1 MTPTRVDQGHWI
13 GAFRRMLLL
22 ECYSSVASTVQRRDG
37 QDLPFLR
44 IFSSEVQM
52 KSLTQWSRSIA
63 GAVGLVVTVAS
74 AASAQ
79 SLFYNGDYL
88 NNALSSETNTIVSQ
102 AMVYTDFVVG
112 GSGWNVTGLFGYFSI
127 SSDLASTDAY
137 WEIRSGIS
145 LGNGGSLLFSGT
157 AAEAITPTG
166 NMPAGYN
173 EVRTDVNGL
182 SFFLAPGTYWVGV
195 SMIGD
200 GQGRAFVENTDGT
213 NGINADIDDSG
224 FFNSSFFGEDFTAA
238 SDQDT
243 GNEFS
248 LGVNGTADV
257 GAVPEP
263 STIAM
268 MAVGLVGFVGTKR
281 RRSRR

>member
-1 MTPTRVDQGHWI
+1 
-13 GAFRRMLLL
+13 
-22 ECYSSVASTVQRRDG
+22 
-37 QDLPFLR
+37 
-44 IFSSEVQM
+44 M